1 MTVIIDSLTH
11 WLTNLS
17 KTNQNHENIEKGT
30 HIEWFWHD
38 YWHDIGMKNVI
49 SSPCFCH
56 GLWVLFRGIGAW
68 LLKGW
73 SQKGASISASGLVDS
88 CGWFCCKYRS
98 TSIFSGLAD
107 KGDAQRA
114 VFVGCFQLPR
124 LILPGL
130 HWKQRPLHD
139 LSTVYPRFF
148 GELITNIGWS
158 RYSNPIPLILY

>member
-1 MTVIIDSLTH
+1 MTVIIDPLTH

-17 KTNQNHENIEKGT
+17 KTIQNHENIEKGT
-30 HIEWFWHD
+30 HIEWSWHD

-73 SQKGASISASGLVDS
+73 SQKGASISASRLVDS

-98 TSIFSGLAD
+98 TSIFSGWMFSVATTYSPWTPLKTAS
-107 KGDAQRA
+107 APR
-114 VFVGCFQLPR
+114 FVNCLSTFFGGVDHKHR
-124 LILPGL
+124 LI
-130 HWKQRPLHD
+130 
-139 LSTVYPRFF
+139 
-148 GELITNIGWS
+148 
-158 RYSNPIPLILY
+158 